1 MNEARGGSGDED
13 VEAHVVCVGVELRLT
28 WGNDGVD
35 GAGASRH
42 GGKAGG
48 VRWPRRGVAA
58 LLLALGMVRKS
69 ARGRPERKQ
78 RARGKKRGSL
88 GTVVARR
95 GSPGRPRRRGRRRGV
110 VAALCL
116 HRAAWLG
123 GEVDDK
129 RPGLGWA
136 RPVERWASPVGAR

>member
-78 RARGKKRGSL
+78 RARGKERGVWALSWRGEGVRGGL
-88 GTVVARR
+88 EGAGVVVASSPRSASTELL
-95 GSPGRPRRRGRRRGV
+95 GS
-110 VAALCL
+110 A
-116 HRAAWLG
+116 
-123 GEVDDK
+123 
-129 RPGLGWA
+129 GWKTT
-136 RPVERWASPVGAR
+136 RWASRAGPAGEVGLAPGER